1 MQTKTKEE
9 KQELLQLYRQS
20 GMSVWA
26 FAEEFELSTFRN
38 WLYKKPAKNIPA
50 DDGCSLVEVEAL
62 KVKQCMDSQNIRIRK
77 SGTEIL
83 IPVSIGLPVIEKI
96 LGALTAV

>member
-1 MQTKTKEE
+1 MTDTSETGFTRN
-9 KQELLQLYRQS
+9 LQ
-20 GMSVWA
+20 
-26 FAEEFELSTFRN
+26 
-38 WLYKKPAKNIPA
+38 KNIPA

-62 KVKQCMDSQNIRIRK
+62 KVKQCMDSQNVRIRK
-77 SGTEIL
+77 NGTEIL